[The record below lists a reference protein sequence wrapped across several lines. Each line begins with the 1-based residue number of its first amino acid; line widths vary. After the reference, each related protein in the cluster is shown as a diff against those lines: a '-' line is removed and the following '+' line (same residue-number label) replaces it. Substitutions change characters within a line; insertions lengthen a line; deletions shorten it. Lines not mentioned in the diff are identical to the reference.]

1 MTISLGIDTG
11 GTYTDAVLLEN
22 HQTVIATAKSLTT
35 RHNLV
40 DGIAAAIKQ
49 LPNEHYKD
57 IRLVSLS
64 TTLATNAVVEDQG
77 TSVLGLFAGYNEKQ
91 IERVKIPEI
100 IGKQHCHL
108 ITGGHTAYGKE
119 AVSLDLQKAEEV
131 ILKYKDQV
139 SAIAV
144 SSMFSVRNA
153 SHEIALVERVKS
165 LCDKPVTCGH
175 ELAVALDAPRRALT
189 AVLNARLVS
198 FIRELVISVHQTL
211 DDLQITAPVMIV
223 KGDGSLVNTKVALT
237 KPVETVL
244 SGPAASVMGAKLL
257 SGESNIIVADMGGTT
272 TDIAIVKNGEPKIN
286 SHGAKVGNWSPMVN
300 AIEVHA
306 IGLGGD
312 SEVRFGGGTGELV
325 VGPRRV
331 VPMSLLCDLYP
342 NCIEALKSQLTLSP
356 SSRTNRFAMAQYSNE
371 QLLKSLDD
379 EEKIVWAQL
388 KQGPIEIEKAVFE
401 DRKLARAIPR
411 LQRKGMVIYSGFTP
425 SDAAHVLGR
434 SNHWLVEGAQ
444 IAAKL
449 WIRQMRRVYGLGA
462 WGENEIEAASQQIS
476 DKVVAEIANIL
487 LEVGLAVGEYGIDE
501 KHIHHTAQDIGKLLW
516 GESRNDDLF
525 HINFA
530 KDFTLVAVGA
540 PAASYYPAVSER
552 VNCHLLLPKHGEVSN
567 AIGTIASVVSQSISI
582 TITEL
587 GQGAYRVHAVDDICD
602 YEDYDE
608 AINFAKTVASELAK
622 SKAQEAGADDLEVHY
637 QVLENKVSNNID
649 GDVFF
654 EATVIA
660 KASGRPTESM

>member
-11 GTYTDAVLLEN
+11 GTYTDAVLLKN
-22 HQTVIATAKSLTT
+22 HSEVIATAKSLTT

-40 DGIAAAIKQ
+40 DGITAAILQ
-49 LPNEHYKD
+49 LPAELFSQ
-57 IRLVSLS
+57 ITLVSLS

-77 TSVLGLFAGYNEKQ
+77 TSVLGLFVGYNDKQ
-91 IERVKIPEI
+91 IERVKIPDI

-108 ITGGHTAYGKE
+108 IEGGHSAYGKE
-119 AVSLDLQKAEEV
+119 IAPLDIQKATEV
-131 ILKYKDQV
+131 ILKYKDSV

-153 SHEIALVERVKS
+153 SHEKELVELVKS
-165 LCDKPVTCGH
+165 LSDKPVTCGH

-198 FIRELVISVHQTL
+198 FIRELVVSVHKTL
-211 DDLQITAPVMIV
+211 DELKIDAPVMIV

-257 SGESNIIVADMGGTT
+257 SGEKNIIVADMGGTT
-272 TDIAIVKNGEPKIN
+272 TDIAIVKEGEPKIN

-312 SEVRFGGGTGELV
+312 SEVRFGGGGGELV
-325 VGPRRV
+325 IGPRRV
-331 VPMSLLCDLYP
+331 VPMSLLCSLYP
-342 NCIEALKSQLTLSP
+342 ECITALEAQLGLPP
-356 SSRTNRFAMAQYSNE
+356 SSRLNRFAMAQYSNA

-379 EEKIVWAQL
+379 DEKRVWERLQ
-388 KQGPIEIEKAVFE
+388 QSPIEVEKAVFE

-411 LQRKGMVIYSGFTP
+411 LHRRGMVIYSGFTP

-434 SNHWLVEGAQ
+434 SNHWSVEGAK

-449 WIRQMRRVYGLGA
+449 WIRQMRRVYGLGL
-462 WGENEIEAASQQIS
+462 WGENDIEAASQQVA
-476 DKVVAEIANIL
+476 DKVVSEIANIL
-487 LEVGLAVGEYGIDE
+487 LEVGLSVGDYGIDE
-501 KHIHHTAQDIGKLLW
+501 KTVARTAQDIGKLLW
-516 GESRNDDLF
+516 GENRGDDLF
-525 HINFA
+525 HIDFA
-530 KDFTLVAVGA
+530 KNFSLVAVGA

-552 VNCHLLLPKHGEVSN
+552 INCRLILPPHGDVSN
-567 AIGTIASVVSQSISI
+567 AIGTVASVVSQTVSL

-587 GQGAYRVHAVDDICD
+587 GQGAYRVHAVDIIEDF
-602 YEDYDE
+602 EDYDE
-608 AINFAKTVASELAK
+608 ALNFTKKAAADLAIAKAK
-622 SKAQEAGADDLEVHY
+622 EAGAVDVKVDY

-654 EATVIA
+654 EATVTA
-660 KASGRPTESM
+660 KASGRPQESG